1 MTEERLSI
9 LNGNPRKLPGPDKLH
24 ELVSGQ
30 THPSRAAIDY
40 LSKDGQRRTLTYAD
54 LHSRADALAHRIL
67 HAYRL
72 RRKSSDERFIVPLFV
87 PQSPELYVA
96 QLAIL
101 KAGGAFCPIALDAPE
116 DRLRYI
122 LQDVGARVLLTGPE
136 LEHQLPLVP
145 DLEILCVPDESPM
158 EHFGPPE
165 VATSGPDPAYVMYTS
180 GSTGTPK
187 GVLLS
192 HSAATQA
199 LLAHEAHI
207 PSFSR
212 FLQFANPTFDVS
224 VFEIFFPFFRGA
236 TLVCCD
242 RRRLLNDLPGVI
254 NEMAVDAAE
263 LTPSVA
269 STLLPERASVPS
281 LTALLTIGEMLK
293 RSVVDE
299 FASSPES
306 KGILYGMYGPTEAT
320 IHCTLQPD
328 FEASMAVNNIGIP
341 LDTVSAFVVK
351 PQEDGA
357 TKIPEVL
364 PIGEEGELAVGGY
377 QLADGYLNR
386 DEQTKAAFVDHP
398 TYGRIYRTGDRARM
412 MPQGTLECLGRISSG
427 QVKLRGQRIELGE
440 VEYAVTRA
448 NGCKSAVAEVI
459 EGALVAFCV
468 AHASGLDV
476 DDVRQTSSKWLP
488 AFMVPTEIL
497 VLDDLPYLASGKID
511 RKALLAYYSKHRQAS
526 SSQEKS
532 YSEDAVR
539 IATILSNVLRREV
552 PPSSNL
558 QSIGLDSLSAIRFA
572 SELHR
577 GGFPRP
583 DATVILEARTIP
595 DLESAVKGKA
605 NESLDAPKADNQL
618 SQSHPLLVKAPSTA
632 ERVYQ
637 ATPIQCAMLVE
648 TAKDPCRYC
657 NTVNLEVAG
666 SDIDHVKSAI
676 EATVQ
681 RHELLRSG
689 FISTEQSASAFAVVV
704 WPRLCDWQITVTE
717 TFNNHFALEKEDD
730 FLRPLSVQLRKSQAG
745 VEVLLKLHHALYDQ
759 WSIDVLKADLAEE
772 LRGKTPEPPTQF
784 LDVSAFHS
792 TNAESIRS
800 EEALDFW
807 QTHLSGFVSTTFPLM
822 NGRFD
827 PPELKQTPW
836 HDFGVDLVEARR
848 STTDLGYSLPTL
860 YQAAYAYLL
869 SLYSSSADVTFG
881 TVFSGRHISVAGIES
896 VFGPCLSTLPS
907 RLDLF
912 SVNSC
917 LDLLR
922 LTQDRNRAMQRHSL
936 TPLVDIKKAIRR
948 TPGESLF
955 DSLFV
960 WQDTSLDMEGT
971 QDAVTEMS
979 PADRHEYNFVLE
991 LEPTSTGVRARA
1003 TYQQQLIPFEQAQ
1016 LALQQIDRIAVYLL
1030 KQPQEPVEK
1039 LLGAFSRQQLSCTN
1053 TEPATAAS
1061 SREIVSTMEMQV
1073 DSHPDQLAVEFAERI
1088 DESHA
1093 TTHKV
1098 TYAEFNGKVNRLARF
1113 LRSNG
1118 VNTRGM
1124 VCICMEKS
1132 VELYVSILAVL
1143 KAGAG
1148 YLPVLPETPKARLE
1162 AILRQ
1167 ADVQACMVDNT
1178 SESTVRSVSAAPVFP
1193 VKQLDLQE
1201 YESSNLN
1208 VETTGSNTAYMV
1220 FTSGSTGEPKGV
1232 RVTRDNLAGNL
1243 AVLAEL
1249 YPVSSGDRL
1258 LQACSHAFDVSVFE
1272 IFFTLTSGMCLCSA
1286 IKDVLFR
1293 DLEQSIRALNI
1304 THLSLTPTVASL
1316 INPENVPSVK
1326 FLVAA
1331 GEGVTD
1337 TVRRRWAGHG
1347 LHQGY
1352 GPSETTNICSVHM
1365 DMRPD
1370 DSLGN
1375 IGPPL
1380 RNTSAFVIAPE
1391 RKCELL
1397 PAGAV
1402 GEFAFGGEQ
1411 VFPGYVA
1418 RDDLNSE
1425 KLIDHPE
1432 FGRIYRSGDFGRLL
1446 HDGTLLI
1453 SGRID
1458 DQVKL
1463 RGNRVELGEINAAM
1477 VQRSEVF
1484 DCSTMVIE
1492 DSRMGQIL
1500 VAFWV
1505 PGHRAQGNSQSTVVT
1520 SDDKGSVSRLFEHLD
1535 ALLPSYMVPNMLVP
1549 ISKTPM
1555 TTQTK
1560 LDKKLLRGLFEGL
1573 ADEDRSSLSK
1583 DAGEQDDDQD
1593 WSEDESQIADVL
1605 SEVLKIPRG
1614 SIGRTT
1620 SFFALG
1626 VNSLSAIA
1634 FAKKLGV
1641 KLGQSIGIAQVL
1653 GNASVARLNR
1663 IFAQRQHEARYM
1675 DVKNLDM
1682 FNPSLVQEKIQ
1693 SCQKEG
1699 IEVEAVLPCT
1709 PLQEAMLSAS
1719 ASKRSDS
1726 YQNRTRFG
1734 ITGDVQRLKA
1744 CWQELV
1750 NRHAILR
1757 TRFEET
1763 DSPAHPYMQ
1772 IVFKR
1777 LVLPWQSHN
1786 PSGNASD
1793 TPKVTHITPFL
1804 IDIEQIQGR
1813 DFMTLRMHH
1822 AIYDG
1827 MSMSLL
1833 LEEAEQLY
1841 AAHSL
1846 PPAPSF
1852 RPFMAEVLEQNT
1864 PKAIDYWSSRL
1875 QGYSPKPFRS
1885 VDNAPEFSYAVFQG
1899 VLPFGPAELD
1909 DHASHQSTTASV
1921 LFQASWTKVL
1931 AHLQSTNDVC
1941 FGNVVSGRTVSV
1953 GGVERL
1959 VAPCFNTIPVRADL
1973 TNHRTNGQL
1982 VRQLHESTVKDQ
1994 QYQLSSL
2001 RRLQSLS
2008 ANPSAHL
2015 FDSILLIQ
2023 PPVSSLNANIWE
2035 QVEEEGSMDMPIVF
2049 EITPGSDHFT
2059 ASVHYSLAILSENMA
2074 EAIVQVFTSAL
2085 AASLRFGSSEL
2096 RFLPDFDMSTLRGA
2110 LAIAHS
2116 DQSNHQHSSD
2126 EDTTWTDVEA
2136 KVREVLAT
2144 LSGVATERISKNMS
2158 MYQLG
2163 LDSLNTA
2170 QVASRLRK
2178 LGFSIDAMDVAESLT
2193 PAAIAR
2199 KISDG
2204 QNGGRENGVGVDL
2217 AAFDTERRGE
2227 ILGSLNIDP
2236 HDVEAIRPC
2245 TAVQSG
2251 MLAQSLHSSGD
2262 LYVNHVTLEVPNGVT
2277 YEAIRSAWEATLS
2290 ATPSLRMGFA
2300 PCESQY
2306 GSFAMILYRQQKE
2319 LNFLKA
2325 FEKHPDLATLTT
2337 GAASDIVANL
2347 HQPAWRISLVH
2358 AHGCSTMTLSLH
2370 HALYD
2375 ADSLESLMQCF
2386 YQSLAGKPAVTGGVD
2401 TILQRILQ
2409 SEQSCIQD
2417 GAVFWEKRLENLS
2430 VVKFPDLNPTWA
2442 EKSENLVVSLESKLK
2457 QTDLDHSCRSTGVT
2471 TQALGQAAWAI
2482 LLSAYIGE
2490 PNVTFGTVFSARSG
2504 SQSDNI
2510 TFPAIST
2517 IPVSCSVP
2525 DSHQQLVKEMVAYNA
2540 SIQRYRFTP
2549 LSSIQR
2555 FAGLPGQS
2563 LFDTVFVYQKGNND
2577 VGTERKWPMVHETS
2591 SVDYAASMEL
2601 EVGANGSIALRLTVD
2616 SGNVP
2621 REHADLIVNQ
2631 YESILTSI
2639 MGSQEILDA
2648 APSDLVSKAPAKE
2661 QSLPSSASLLHQFV
2675 EIQAHDFPDHPALEF
2690 IWSLDHS
2697 SLKTQR
2703 WSYKQLNERGNQV
2716 AHLLCANG
2724 VQAGGTVAV
2733 RMHKSPEASFAFL
2746 GILKAGCAFLALD
2759 PELPKARQEF
2769 ILGDSGA
2776 QVLCINDVD
2785 PASDHD
2791 LPTRVV
2797 ALREKVLKDLP
2808 SNSVPER
2815 DITPEAT
2822 SYCLYT
2828 SGTTGTPKGCEL
2840 THENA
2845 VQAMLAFQRLFKGR
2859 WNSSS
2864 RWLQFASYWFDVSVL
2879 EQFWSWSVGITV
2891 VGAPRDLVLDDLPG
2905 FIEEAKITHIDLTPS
2920 LARML
2925 HPDDVPSLHPGVF
2938 ITGGEALKQ
2947 EIIDAW
2953 GPKHT
2958 VCNGYGP
2965 TEATIGVTMNTFVG
2979 TNAKPSNIG
2988 PPFDNVGA
2996 YIFKPGT
3003 DIPVLRGAVG
3013 ELCVSGKLVG
3023 KGYLNRPELTTK
3035 SFPYLESLDERVYRT
3050 GDLCR
3055 LLADGSI
3062 SFLGRIDTQAKLRG
3076 QRLEIGEIDSII
3088 AGSSDEIVDVV
3099 SLVHKDKENGKETLV
3114 SFIVTM
3120 PVERKLDTAVNS
3132 SDNSLKQAER
3142 GTQACKD
3149 SLPGYMVPTHIIPI
3163 TRLPLT
3169 VNNKVDA
3176 KRLTALFE
3184 SLSPQDLQSLKG
3196 ARAEKADLN
3205 ETECRLAQ
3213 AICAFLH
3220 IDRSAVDRDA
3230 NLFSLGMSSISVLNL
3245 SSLLR
3250 KKGYQG
3256 ASVATIMKNP
3266 VLHQLSKALSA
3277 SDGHNAEVAEVKQT
3291 ELSMKAFAQRHR
3303 SSVLRKLDFES
3314 ESVEAV
3320 TPCTPLQE
3328 GLILESMRQA
3338 ERPYFNEFHY
3348 KLKRAKPE
3356 KVVQAVKLLARE
3368 MDILRTKYVQTDDGF
3383 AQVFLA
3389 EGAARL
3395 EAVRFAHTSDAKAL
3409 AEQRSEWLSANE
3421 HDLREPLRVF
3431 VASSGTETIL
3441 VFFVHHAIYD
3451 GISWDLMLSRLAQI
3465 YDGQSRPHVV
3475 PSFRSILSHGPL
3487 RSIPEAKSFWQQR
3500 MMDVEFSQLNM
3511 NSPAEQASS
3520 PTITTVATQ
3529 RSDGV
3534 ETIRKQL
3541 GVSHQAALQACFE
3554 AALVHHF
3561 SQIRTYGHV
3570 VSGRSIGVE
3579 GAENVIG
3586 PLFNTLPT
3594 VISMEPNCSWSESIT
3609 TIHSRNVATV
3619 PYQHTSLRD
3628 VKKWCSQ
3635 SPSQQMFD
3643 VLFVFQHSVSTADAE
3658 ENGLWEQIEMPTKAD
3673 YPLAFEVTL
3682 KPDNNIE
3689 VIAVAQGQAMS
3700 QDVLEGLVSSF
3711 CHALQLASDDLE
3723 QPVNTRLHIPK
3734 ITQKR
3739 KEAQKP
3745 QETAHLNGVHGFE
3758 WTKDALVLRSAI
3770 AQTAGVGE
3778 EVVDEHTTIFTLGLD
3793 SIDAVRLASR
3803 IKKTGLSLPVSKILQ
3818 AQTIPRM
3825 LHMAGSQRMN
3835 GPTKAEA
3842 NRLGDLSTKLAESAG
3857 RNGYGSESVER
3868 VLPATPHQ
3876 EALIADMLRSNM
3888 TDYYNHDVLRVESGV
3903 DVQRLQKAWQTVVD
3917 RSPILRTAF
3926 VQITDPGIDVTFA
3939 QVVHHP
3945 GLVTVSQRSVSD
3957 KEELQVLLQEITKDA
3972 RRSFGSEPNTAV
3984 TLISVGN
3991 EHYLVL
3997 SLAHAQYDGHSLALI
4012 HDDVRRAYND
4022 QYGERPSYDSVIETS
4037 LASTSEEA
4045 RTFWIDA
4052 LSGARPSRFPSKP
4065 SSEPVNNHY
4074 RAERTSK
4081 TSLSSA
4087 RSFCQAN
4094 GISMQALAQ
4103 TTWAL
4108 ALAHYTK
4115 NLEVLYGVVLACRDS
4130 EEAEQIL
4137 FPTMNTV
4144 PVRAALHGSR
4154 KEMLRDVQS
4163 AINDVRLWQRTP
4175 LRSIQAA
4182 CADSVQ
4188 VQWQSKGDGD
4198 GVAGGGL
4205 FDTLFIYQARPDA
4218 DDGAERQKLYESI
4231 GGSSSV
4237 EFPVAVEMEVTRD
4250 EMVLRAAC
4258 KGSVMDQRGTEGIL
4272 EKMDKVLATL
4282 TKDTDA
4288 PTVAF
4293 SGPQTSVCGLDLITL
4308 ASEKQE
4314 EESAT
4319 KKPESVR
4326 VPETEEVT
4334 LSPVAGKIREAL
4346 AQVAKVPAESISPT
4360 TSIENVGIDSISTI
4374 KVTALLRKQGVKL
4387 AVSEVVRAKS
4397 VARMAEFVSSR
4408 RQDTSSVH
4416 GKQSSD
4422 SVITQALERRGLA
4435 RLPASSG
4442 IDERGIETILPAT
4455 AGQVYVLSVWKNSG
4469 GQLFYPT
4476 FEYEVPT
4483 AKISVGQLHQAWK
4496 GLVQRHVMLRT
4507 VFYMTGDEEM
4517 PVLQVAFKTP
4527 PPSFQDETTKA
4538 LHGGVHSQPMI
4549 GLSVS
4554 NANEGHYRL
4563 SLKIHHALYDAVS
4576 LPLLMQDFNTLL
4588 LQQEPRRSPI
4598 KYEDFLALSLPPQV
4612 QQARRNFWTNY
4623 LADIKQP
4630 LRLRQPSGTETGLG
4644 RESHTPKSRV
4654 EIFKPGLFPSIAEL
4668 DHTAR
4673 KEGITVQALLFA
4685 AYAQIYAALASKA
4698 NQPHISNTS
4707 NTTNSIATED
4717 LLLGI
4722 YLSSRTLLPSLEHLP
4737 APTLNLVP
4745 LAVRAPRSKPLVTLA
4760 REIQR
4765 DLERINNSASSSSAE
4780 DGNGKEEEGNLS
4792 SVGLWEI
4799 KQWTGREVDTFVN
4812 FLRVPEDEADDDDD
4826 DDGDSGRRLV
4836 KEAGSVAGKRNGEGY
4851 SRVVRPEMG
4860 KSSKQQEEVEMRTV
4874 REGRGDDGLPA
4885 ELRGLEK
4892 IADAYPS
4899 SLDLE
4904 AALSP
4909 SGTLDVGIFCPEE
4922 MLGLEE
4928 AEGVL
4933 EQLKR
4938 ILGS

>member
-1 MTEERLSI
+1 MAEQRLSI
-9 LNGNPRKLPGPDKLH
+9 LNANPRRLPGPDKLH
-24 ELVSGQ
+24 DLVSGP

-67 HAYRL
+67 HTYRL
-72 RRKSSDERFIVPLFV
+72 RRESSDEKFIVPLFV

-122 LQDVGARVLLTGPE
+122 LQDVGAQVLLTVPE
-136 LEHQLPLVP
+136 LEHQLPSVP
-145 DLEILCVPDESPM
+145 DLEVLCVSDVSPV
-158 EHFGPPE
+158 EHLGPPE
-165 VATSGPDPAYVMYTS
+165 VATLGPDPAYVMYTS

-242 RRRLLNDLPGVI
+242 RRRLLNDLPGVM
-254 NEMAVDAAE
+254 NDMAVDAAE

-281 LTALLTIGEMLK
+281 LRALLTIGEMLK

-299 FASSPES
+299 YASSSES

-351 PQEDGA
+351 PQEDGV
-357 TKIPEVL
+357 TKVPEVL

-412 MPQGTLECLGRISSG
+412 TPQGTLECLGRISSG

-448 NGCKSAVAEVI
+448 QGCKSAVAEVI

-468 AHASGLDV
+468 ANSSGLDIN
-476 DDVRQTSSKWLP
+476 DVRQTSSKWLP

-511 RKALLAYYSKHRQAS
+511 RKALLAYYSRHRQAS
-526 SSQEKS
+526 SHQDKS

-539 IATILSNVLRREV
+539 IATILSTVLRREV

-583 DATVILEARTIP
+583 DATVILEARTIS
-595 DLESAVKGKA
+595 DLESAMKGKA
-605 NESLDAPKADNQL
+605 IESSGDPKSDNQV
-618 SQSHPLLVKAPSTA
+618 SRSHPLLAKASENA

-648 TAKDPCRYC
+648 TAKDPSRYC
-657 NTVNLEVAG
+657 NSVSLAVTGYGIDQVKTAIVA
-666 SDIDHVKSAI
+666 A
-676 EATVQ
+676 VQ

-689 FISTEQSASAFAVVV
+689 FVSTEQSASAFAAVV
-704 WPRLCDWQITVTE
+704 WPRLCDWQVTVTE
-717 TFNNHFALEKEDD
+717 TFDHRFALEKEDD
-730 FLRPLSVQLRKSQAG
+730 FLRPLSVQLRKSQVG

-759 WSIDVLKADLAEE
+759 WSIDVLKADLAAE
-772 LRGKTPEPPTQF
+772 LRGKTHEPPTQF
-784 LDVSAFHS
+784 LDVSAFHTANS
-792 TNAESIRS
+792 ESIGS

-807 QTHLSGFVSTTFPLM
+807 QTHLSGFTSTTVPLM

-827 PPELKQTPW
+827 PPALKQTPW
-836 HDFGVDLVEARR
+836 HDFGVDLLEARR
-848 STTDLGYSLPTL
+848 SAADLGYSLPTL
-860 YQAAYAYLL
+860 YQAAYGYLL
-869 SLYSSSADVTFG
+869 SLYSGSADVTFG

-907 RLDLF
+907 RLDL
-912 SVNSC
+912 SGVNSC

-936 TPLVDIKKAIRR
+936 TPLVDIKKAIRH

-955 DSLFV
+955 DSLFI
-960 WQDTSLDMEGT
+960 WQETSLDMAGT
-971 QDAVTEMS
+971 QNAVTELS
-979 PADRHEYNFVLE
+979 AADRHEYNFVLE
-991 LEPTSTGVRARA
+991 LEPTSSGVRARA
-1003 TYQQQLIPFEQAQ
+1003 TYQQQLIPSEQAQ
-1016 LALQQIDRIAVYLL
+1016 LALQQIGSIARYLL
-1030 KQPQEPVEK
+1030 KNPQEPVEK

-1053 TEPATAAS
+1053 AQPSTTAP

-1073 DSHPDQLAVEFAERI
+1073 DLQPDQMAVEFAERI
-1088 DESHA
+1088 DEGKA
-1093 TTHKV
+1093 ITRGV
-1098 TYAEFNGKVNRLARF
+1098 TYTEFNCKVNKLARF

-1118 VNTRGM
+1118 VSTGGM

-1132 VELYVSILAVL
+1132 VGLYVSILAVL

-1148 YLPVLPETPKARLE
+1148 YLPVLPETPRARLE

-1178 SESTVRSVSAAPVFP
+1178 SESTVRSVSAAPVLRID
-1193 VKQLDLQE
+1193 QLDLQH

-1208 VETTGSNTAYMV
+1208 IETTGSNVAYMV

-1232 RVTRDNLAGNL
+1232 CVTRDNLAGNL

-1249 YPVSSGDRL
+1249 YPVTNGDRL

-1272 IFFTLTSGMCLCSA
+1272 IFFALTSGMCLCSA
-1286 IKDVLFR
+1286 VKDVLFR

-1316 INPENVPSVK
+1316 INPENVPSIK
-1326 FLVAA
+1326 FLVTA

-1365 DMRPD
+1365 DMRSD
-1370 DSLGN
+1370 DPLGN
-1375 IGPPL
+1375 VGPPL
-1380 RNTSAFVIAPE
+1380 RNTSAFVIAPD
-1391 RKCELL
+1391 RNLELL

-1418 RDDLNSE
+1418 RDDLNAE
-1425 KLIDHPE
+1425 KLINHPD

-1453 SGRID
+1453 SGRLD

-1477 VQRSEVF
+1477 IQRDEVF

-1492 DSRMGQIL
+1492 DSHMGQIL

-1505 PGHRAQGNSQSTVVT
+1505 PSQVAKESSQSTVVT
-1520 SDDKGSVSRLFEHLD
+1520 SDDEGSVPTVFEHLE
-1535 ALLPSYMVPNMLVP
+1535 AFLPSYMVPSILVP
-1549 ISKTPM
+1549 ISKIPM
-1555 TTQTK
+1555 TAQTK
-1560 LDKKLLRGLFEGL
+1560 LDKKLLRSLFEGL
-1573 ADEDRSSLSK
+1573 ADDERSSLSR
-1583 DAGEQDDDQD
+1583 DAGEQDDGQD
-1593 WSEDESQIADVL
+1593 WSEGEILIADVL

-1614 SIGRTT
+1614 SVGRTT

-1626 VNSLSAIA
+1626 VNSLSTIA

-1641 KLGQSIGIAQVL
+1641 KFGQSIGIAQVL
-1653 GNASVARLNR
+1653 SNASVARLNR
-1663 IFAQRQHEARYM
+1663 TLTQKRYETRST
-1675 DVKNLDM
+1675 DAENLDI
-1682 FNPSLVQEKIQ
+1682 FSPSLVQEKIQ
-1693 SCQKEG
+1693 TYQKEG

-1719 ASKRSDS
+1719 ASNRSDS
-1726 YQNRTRFG
+1726 YQNRTRFR
-1734 ITGDVQRLKA
+1734 IIGDIQRLRA

-1750 NRHAILR
+1750 SRHAILR

-1763 DSPAHPYMQ
+1763 ESPAHPYMQ
-1772 IVFKR
+1772 
-1777 LVLPWQSHN
+1777 LVLKHSSLPWQSHKTH
-1786 PSGNASD
+1786 GNAS
-1793 TPKVTHITPFL
+1793 TTLRVTYITPFL
-1804 IDIEQIQGR
+1804 IDIEQTQGQ

-1852 RPFMAEVLEQNT
+1852 RPFIAEVLEQNT
-1864 PKAIDYWSSRL
+1864 SEAIDYWRGRL
-1875 QGYSPKPFRS
+1875 QGYKPRPFRS
-1885 VDNAPEFSYAVFQG
+1885 MEKASESSYATFRG
-1899 VLPFGPAELD
+1899 VLPFRPAELD
-1909 DHASHQSTTASV
+1909 EHASHQSTTSSV

-1953 GGVERL
+1953 DGVERL
-1959 VAPCFNTIPVRADL
+1959 VAPCFNTIPVRIDL

-1982 VRQLHESTVKDQ
+1982 VKQLHESTVRDQ

-2023 PPVSSLNANIWE
+2023 PPESSLDANIWE
-2035 QVEEEGSMDMPIVF
+2035 QLEEEGSMDMPIVF
-2049 EITPGSDHFT
+2049 EVTPGSDHFA
-2059 ASVHYSLAILSENMA
+2059 ASVHFTSAILSENMA
-2074 EAIVQVFTSAL
+2074 EAIVQAFTSAL
-2085 AASLRFGSSEL
+2085 SASLRFGSSEL
-2096 RFLPDFDMSTLRGA
+2096 RFLPDFDASALDGT
-2110 LAIAHS
+2110 LAIANDS
-2116 DQSNHQHSSD
+2116 DQVNEQHNSD
-2126 EDTTWTDVEA
+2126 ESATWTSVEE
-2136 KVREVLAT
+2136 KVREVLGT
-2144 LSGVATERISKNMS
+2144 LSGVSTKRISKSTS

-2178 LGFSIDAMDVAESLT
+2178 LGLNIDAMDVAESLT

-2204 QNGGRENGVGVDL
+2204 QDGSGGNGVGVDL

-2227 ILGSLNIDP
+2227 ILGSLGIDS
-2236 HDVEAIRPC
+2236 HDVQAVRPC

-2251 MLAQSLHSSGD
+2251 MIAQSLHSSGD
-2262 LYVNHVTLEVPNGVT
+2262 LYVNHVTFEVPNGVT
-2277 YEAIRSAWEATLS
+2277 YEAIRSAWETTLS
-2290 ATPSLRMGFA
+2290 AMPSLRMGFA

-2306 GSFAMILYRQQKE
+2306 GSFAMILYQSQKG
-2319 LNFLKA
+2319 LNFLKV
-2325 FEKHPDLATLTT
+2325 FEEQSDMTTLTT
-2337 GAASDIVANL
+2337 GAASDIVTNL
-2347 HQPAWRISLVH
+2347 HQPAWRVSLVQT
-2358 AHGCSTMTLSLH
+2358 HGAATMTLSLH

-2386 YQSLAGKPAVTGGVD
+2386 YASLAGKPTTTGSVD

-2409 SEQSCIQD
+2409 SEKSCAQE
-2417 GAVFWEKRLENLS
+2417 GAAFWEKRLESLS
-2430 VVKFPDLNPTWA
+2430 VMKFPDLNPTWV
-2442 EKSENLVVSLESKLK
+2442 EKSEKLVVSLESKLK
-2457 QTDLDHSCRSTGVT
+2457 QMDLDHYCRSTGVT

-2504 SQSDNI
+2504 SQNESI

-2517 IPVSCSVP
+2517 IPVSCSVTN
-2525 DSHQQLVKEMVAYNA
+2525 SHQQLVKEMVAYNA

-2577 VGTERKWPMVHETS
+2577 VGSEKKWSMVHETS
-2591 SVDYAASMEL
+2591 SVDYAASVEL
-2601 EVGANGSIALRLTVD
+2601 EVDANGKIALRLTVD
-2616 SGNVP
+2616 SANVP
-2621 REHADLIVNQ
+2621 SEHADLILKQ
-2631 YESILTSI
+2631 YESILTS
-2639 MGSQEILDA
+2639 MLDSQEILNDV
-2648 APSDLVSKAPAKE
+2648 PGDLVSKAPAKE
-2661 QSLPSSASLLHQFV
+2661 RSLPSSASLLHHFV
-2675 EIQAHDFPDHPALEF
+2675 EIQARNVPEHPALEF
-2690 IWSLDHS
+2690 IRSLDHS
-2697 SLKTQR
+2697 SKTQR

-2716 AHLLCANG
+2716 AHLLRANG
-2724 VQAGGTVAV
+2724 VQSGNTVAV

-2776 QVLCINDVD
+2776 RVLFINDVD
-2785 PASDHD
+2785 PTSDHD

-2797 ALREKVLKDLP
+2797 TLSEKALKDFPL
-2808 SNSVPER
+2808 NFVPEKE
-2815 DITPEAT
+2815 ITPEAT

-2925 HPDDVPSLHPGVF
+2925 HPDDVTSLHPGVF

-2996 YIFKPGT
+2996 FIFRPGT

-3023 KGYLNRPELTTK
+3023 KGYLNRPELTAK
-3035 SFPYLESLDERVYRT
+3035 SFPYLESLGERVYRT

-3076 QRLEIGEIDSII
+3076 QRLEIGEIDSVI
-3088 AGSSDEIVDVV
+3088 ASSSEDIVDVV
-3099 SLVHKDKENGKETLV
+3099 SLVHKDKETGKETLV

-3120 PVERKLDTAVNS
+3120 PVERKLETAVNN
-3132 SDNSLKQAER
+3132 SDNSLQQAKR

-3205 ETECRLAQ
+3205 ETESRLAQ
-3213 AICAFLH
+3213 VICTFFQ

-3266 VLHQLSKALSA
+3266 VLHQLSSALSD
-3277 SDGHNAEVAEVKQT
+3277 SDGHNTELAQVKQT

-3303 SSVLRKLDFES
+3303 SSVLRKLNLES
-3314 ESVEAV
+3314 ESIEAV

-3348 KLKRAKPE
+3348 KLKRAMPE
-3356 KVVQAVKLLARE
+3356 KIMQTVNLLARE
-3368 MDILRTKYVQTDDGF
+3368 MDILRTKYVQNDHGF
-3383 AQVFLA
+3383 AQVFLT
-3389 EGAARL
+3389 EGAARV
-3395 EAVRFAHTSDAKAL
+3395 EAMRLVLHTSDTSAL
-3409 AEQRSEWLSANE
+3409 TEQRSEWLSANE
-3421 HDLREPLRVF
+3421 HDLREPVRVV
-3431 VASSGTETIL
+3431 VASSGTETTL
-3441 VFFVHHAIYD
+3441 VFFVHHAVYD
-3451 GISWDLMLSRLAQI
+3451 GISWELILSRLAQI
-3465 YDGQSRPHVV
+3465 YNGQSCPHMA
-3475 PSFRSILSHGPL
+3475 PSFRSILSRGPL

-3500 MMDVEFSQLNM
+3500 MMDVEVSQLDVT
-3511 NSPAEQASS
+3511 SPAEQAPPPP
-3520 PTITTVATQ
+3520 PTITALSTQ
-3529 RSDGV
+3529 SSDRV
-3534 ETIRKQL
+3534 DIIRKQL

-3594 VISMEPNCSWSESIT
+3594 AISMDPSSSWGDSIT
-3609 TIHSRNVATV
+3609 NIHSRNVATV

-3628 VKKWCSQ
+3628 IKKWCSQ

-3643 VLFVFQHSVSTADAE
+3643 VLFVFQHSVSAAEADD
-3658 ENGLWEQIEMPTKAD
+3658 NGLWEQIEMPTKAD

-3682 KPDNNIE
+3682 QPDNNIE
-3689 VIAVAQGQAMS
+3689 IMAVAQGRIMS

-3711 CHALQLASDDLE
+3711 CRALQLASDDFR
-3723 QPVNTRLHIPK
+3723 QPVNTHMHIPK

-3739 KEAQKP
+3739 KDVQRPHEA
-3745 QETAHLNGVHGFE
+3745 AHLNGVHDFE
-3758 WTKDALVLRSAI
+3758 WTKDALALRDAI

-3825 LHMAGSQRMN
+3825 LHMAGSQHMN
-3835 GPTKAEA
+3835 GPAKADA
-3842 NRLGDLSTKLAESAG
+3842 NRLGDLSTRLTEGLERS
-3857 RNGYGSESVER
+3857 GYGSRSVER

-3876 EALIADMLRSNM
+3876 EALIADMLRSDM
-3888 TDYYNHDVLRVESGV
+3888 TDYYNHDIVRVELGV
-3903 DVQRLQKAWQTVVD
+3903 DVQRLQKAWQTVLD
-3917 RSPILRTAF
+3917 YSPILRTAF
-3926 VQITDPGIDVTFA
+3926 VQITDPTIDVTFA
-3939 QVVHHP
+3939 QVVHRP
-3945 GLVTVSQRSVSD
+3945 GVVTVSQHSISD
-3957 KEELQVLLQEITKDA
+3957 EGELQGILQGITKDA
-3972 RRSFGSEPNTAV
+3972 RSSFGSRPSTAV
-3984 TLISVGN
+3984 TAVKKGKQ
-3991 EHYLVL
+3991 HYLIL

-4012 HDDVRRAYND
+4012 HDDVRRAYD
-4022 QYGERPSYDSVIETS
+4022 EQYVARPSYDSVIEAS
-4037 LASTSEEA
+4037 LASTSKEA

-4052 LSGARPSRFPSKP
+4052 LSGAKPSRFPSKA
-4065 SSEPVNNHY
+4065 SNEQTITHY

-4081 TSLSSA
+4081 TSLSTA

-4108 ALAHYTK
+4108 ALAHYTR

-4182 CADSVQ
+4182 CGELVRAQS
-4188 VQWQSKGDGD
+4188 QSKGDGD
-4198 GVAGGGL
+4198 VDASGGL

-4218 DDGAERQKLYESI
+4218 DDGVERQKLYDSI

-4237 EFPVAVEMEVTRD
+4237 EFPVAVEMEAVSD
-4250 EMVLRAAC
+4250 ELILRAAC
-4258 KGSVMDQRGTEGIL
+4258 KGSVMDRRGTEVIL
-4272 EKMDKVLATL
+4272 EKMDKLLATL
-4282 TKDTDA
+4282 IKDADP

-4293 SGPQTSVCGLDLITL
+4293 SEHQASVCGLEWITL
-4308 ASEKQE
+4308 ASEKQGE
-4314 EESAT
+4314 DLAS
-4319 KKPESVR
+4319 KMPEQVLA
-4326 VPETEEVT
+4326 PETSEAT
-4334 LSPVAGKIREAL
+4334 LSPVAVKIREAL

-4360 TSIENVGIDSISTI
+4360 TSIENVGIDSISAI

-4397 VARMAEFVSSR
+4397 VARMAEILSNR
-4408 RQDTSSVH
+4408 KQDTHSVH
-4416 GKQSSD
+4416 EKQSAD
-4422 SVITQALERRGLA
+4422 AVITQALERRGLSG
-4435 RLPASSG
+4435 LLASSG
-4442 IDERGIETILPAT
+4442 IEEREIETVLPAT
-4455 AGQVYVLSVWKNSG
+4455 AGQVYMLSVWKNSG

-4476 FEYEVPT
+4476 FEYEVPMAT
-4483 AKISVGQLHQAWK
+4483 ISVSRLHQAWK
-4496 GLVQRHVMLRT
+4496 GLVQRHAMLRT
-4507 VFYMTGDEEM
+4507 VFYMTYDEEI
-4517 PVLQVAFKTP
+4517 PVLQVALKTP
-4527 PPSFQDETTKA
+4527 PQSFHDETEKT
-4538 LHGGVHSQPMI
+4538 LHRGVPKQPMTD
-4549 GLSVS
+4549 LSVS
-4554 NANEGHYRL
+4554 NVNEGHYRL

-4576 LPLLMQDFNTLL
+4576 LPLLMHDFNTLL
-4588 LQQEPRRSPI
+4588 LQQEPRRSTI
-4598 KYEDFLALSLPPQV
+4598 KYEEFLALSLPPQV
-4612 QQARRNFWTNY
+4612 QQGKRNFWTNY

-4630 LRLRQPSGTETGLG
+4630 LRLRQPSSVGTESGLTSQ
-4644 RESHTPKSRV
+4644 EPKTRV
-4654 EIFKPGLFPSIAEL
+4654 EIFKPSLLPSTAEL
-4668 DHTAR
+4668 DHIAR

-4685 AYAQIYAALASKA
+4685 AYAQIYAALASKTH
-4698 NQPHISNTS
+4698 QPRHSNSSDTAS
-4707 NTTNSIATED
+4707 SIETED

-4722 YLSSRTLLPSLEHLP
+4722 YLSSRALLPSLEHLP

-4745 LAVRAPRSKPLVTLA
+4745 LAIRAPRSKPLVALA
-4760 REIQR
+4760 REVQR
-4765 DLERINNSASSSSAE
+4765 DLERITNSSPAE
-4780 DGNGKEEEGNLS
+4780 DGDGEGGGNLS

-4812 FLRVPEDEADDDDD
+4812 FLRVPGDESG
-4826 DDGDSGRRLV
+4826 DDGDSARNLV
-4836 KEAGSVAGKRNGEGY
+4836 REVDSVAGKRKGEGY
-4851 SRVVRPEMG
+4851 ARVVKPRSE
-4860 KSSKQQEEVEMRTV
+4860 QEELGMKEN
-4874 REGRGDDGLPA
+4874 DSLPA
-4885 ELRGLEK
+4885 ELRALEK
-4892 IADAYPS
+4892 IAGAYPF

-4909 SGTLDVGIFCPEE
+4909 SGTLDVGIFCPEA

-4933 EQLKR
+4933 EGLRGK
-4938 ILGS
+4938 LSF

>member
-30 THPSRAAIDY
+30 AHPSRAAIDY

-101 KAGGAFCPIALDAPE
+101 KAGGAFCPIVLDAPE

-122 LQDVGARVLLTGPE
+122 LQDVGARVLLTVPG
-136 LEHQLPLVP
+136 LEHQLPSVP
-145 DLEILCVPDESPM
+145 DLEILCVSDSSPA
-158 EHFGPPE
+158 EHFGPPK
-165 VATSGPDPAYVMYTS
+165 VATSGHDPAYVMYTS

-192 HSAATQA
+192 HNAATQA
-199 LLAHEAHI
+199 LLAHETHI

-281 LTALLTIGEMLK
+281 LRALLTIGEMLK

-299 FASSPES
+299 FASSSES

-357 TKIPEVL
+357 SKVPEVL

-386 DEQTKAAFVDHP
+386 DAQTKAAFVDHP

-468 AHASGLDV
+468 ANTSGLDV

-497 VLDDLPYLASGKID
+497 VMDDLPYLASGKID
-511 RKALLAYYSKHRQAS
+511 RKALLAYYTKHRQAS
-526 SSQEKS
+526 SSQGKS

-539 IATILSNVLRREV
+539 IASILSNVLRRDV
-552 PPSSNL
+552 PPSANL

-583 DATVILEARTIP
+583 DATAILEARTIP
-595 DLESAVKGKA
+595 DLESAIKGKA
-605 NESLDAPKADNQL
+605 NESSDAPKADNQL
-618 SQSHPLLVKAPSTA
+618 SQSHPLLSKAPDTA

-648 TAKDPCRYC
+648 TVKDPCRYC

-666 SDIDHVKSAI
+666 SGIDEVKSAI

-681 RHELLRSG
+681 RHELIRSG

-704 WPRLCDWQITVTE
+704 WPRLYDWQITITE
-717 TFNNHFALEKEDD
+717 TFDHHFALEKEDD

-759 WSIDVLKADLAEE
+759 WSIDVLKADLAAE
-772 LRGKTPEPPTQF
+772 LRGKTSEPPTQF

-792 TNAESIRS
+792 TNAEFIRS
-800 EEALDFW
+800 EEELDFW
-807 QTHLSGFVSTTFPLM
+807 QTHLSSLTSTTFPLM

-827 PPELKQTPW
+827 PPALKQTPW
-836 HDFGVDLVEARR
+836 HDFGVDLLEARR
-848 STTDLGYSLPTL
+848 STADFGYSLPTL

-869 SLYSSSADVTFG
+869 SLYSGSADVTFG

-907 RLDLF
+907 RLDLS

-936 TPLVDIKKAIRR
+936 TPLVDIKKAIRH

-971 QDAVTEMS
+971 QDAVTERFS
-979 PADRHEYNFVLE
+979 ADRHEYNFVLE
-991 LEPTSTGVRARA
+991 LEPTSSGVRARA
-1003 TYQQQLIPFEQAQ
+1003 TYQQQLIPSDQAQ
-1016 LALQQIDRIAVYLL
+1016 LALQQIGSIARYLL
-1030 KQPQEPVEK
+1030 EQPQEPVEK
-1039 LLGAFSRQQLSCTN
+1039 LLGAFSRQQLSCAN
-1053 TEPATAAS
+1053 TQPSTAAS
-1061 SREIVSTMEMQV
+1061 SREIVSTMETQV
-1073 DSHPDQLAVEFAERI
+1073 DSYPDQLAVEFAERI
-1088 DESHA
+1088 DESHVV
-1093 TTHKV
+1093 THKV

-1118 VNTRGM
+1118 VSTGGM
-1124 VCICMEKS
+1124 ICICMEKS

-1162 AILRQ
+1162 AIIRQ
-1167 ADVQACMVDNT
+1167 VDVQACMVDNT
-1178 SESTVRSVSAAPVFP
+1178 SEATVRNVSAAPVFR
-1193 VKQLDLQE
+1193 VDQLDLQQ
-1201 YESSNLN
+1201 YESNNLN

-1232 RVTRDNLAGNL
+1232 CVTRDNLAGNL
-1243 AVLAEL
+1243 AILAEL

-1272 IFFTLTSGMCLCSA
+1272 IFFTFTSGMCLCSA
-1286 IKDVLFR
+1286 VKDVLFR

-1304 THLSLTPTVASL
+1304 THLSLTPTVATL
-1316 INPENVPSVK
+1316 ISPENVPSIK
-1326 FLVAA
+1326 FLVTA

-1365 DMRPD
+1365 DMRFD
-1370 DSLGN
+1370 DPLGN

-1380 RNTSAFVIAPE
+1380 RNTSAFVIAPD

-1418 RDDLNSE
+1418 RDDLNLE
-1425 KLIDHPE
+1425 KLISHPE

-1453 SGRID
+1453 SGRLD

-1477 VQRSEVF
+1477 VQRDEVF

-1492 DSRMGQIL
+1492 DSHMGQIL

-1505 PGHRAQGNSQSTVVT
+1505 PSQLAKESSQSTMVI
-1520 SDDKGSVSRLFEHLD
+1520 SDDKGSVPTLFEHLE
-1535 ALLPSYMVPNMLVP
+1535 ALLPSYMVPSMLVP

-1560 LDKKLLRGLFEGL
+1560 LDKKLLRSLFEGL

-1583 DAGEQDDDQD
+1583 NAGEQEDDQD

-1663 IFAQRQHEARYM
+1663 SFAQKQNESRFTDAE
-1675 DVKNLDM
+1675 NLDT
-1682 FNPSLVQEKIQ
+1682 FNPSQVQERIQ
-1693 SCQKEG
+1693 SYQKEG
-1699 IEVEAVLPCT
+1699 VEVEAVLPCT

-1719 ASKRSDS
+1719 TSKRSDS

-1734 ITGDVQRLKA
+1734 IKGDVQRLKA
-1744 CWQELV
+1744 CWQELIK
-1750 NRHAILR
+1750 RHTILR

-1772 IVFKR
+1772 IVLKQ
-1777 LVLPWQSHN
+1777 LPLPWQSHN

-1793 TPKVTHITPFL
+1793 TPSVTHTNPFL
-1804 IDIEQIQGR
+1804 IEIEQTESQN
-1813 DFMTLRMHH
+1813 FMTLRMHH

-1852 RPFMAEVLEQNT
+1852 RPFIAEVLEQNT
-1864 PKAIDYWSSRL
+1864 PKAIDYWSTRL

-1885 VDNAPEFSYAVFQG
+1885 MENASESSYATFRG
-1899 VLPFGPAELD
+1899 VLPFGPADLD
-1909 DHASHQSTTASV
+1909 EHASHQSTTASV

-1931 AHLQSTNDVC
+1931 AHLQSSNDVC

-1953 GGVERL
+1953 AGVERL
-1959 VAPCFNTIPVRADL
+1959 VAPCFNTIPVRTDL

-1982 VRQLHESTVKDQ
+1982 VKQLHESTVKDQ

-2001 RRLQSLS
+2001 RYLQSLS

-2023 PPVSSLNANIWE
+2023 PPLSPLDANIWE
-2035 QVEEEGSMDMPIVF
+2035 QLEEEGSMDMPIVF
-2049 EITPGSDHFT
+2049 EITPGSDNFIV
-2059 ASVHYSLAILSENMA
+2059 SVHYSSAILSETMA
-2074 EAIVQVFTSAL
+2074 ETIVQAFTSAL
-2085 AASLRFGSSEL
+2085 SASLRFGSSEL
-2096 RFLPDFDMSTLRGA
+2096 RFLPDFDTSTLKGA
-2110 LAIAHS
+2110 LAIAQSS

-2136 KVREVLAT
+2136 KIREVLAT
-2144 LSGVATERISKNMS
+2144 LSGVATEKISKNMS

-2204 QNGGRENGVGVDL
+2204 QNVGRENGVGIDL

-2262 LYVNHVTLEVPNGVT
+2262 LYVNHVTFEVPNGVT
-2277 YEAIRSAWEATLS
+2277 YEAIRSAWKTTLS

-2306 GSFAMILYRQQKE
+2306 GSFALILYRQQKG
-2319 LNFLKA
+2319 LNCFRV
-2325 FEKHPDLATLTT
+2325 FEKQPDLATLST
-2337 GAASDIVANL
+2337 GAASDIVSNL
-2347 HQPAWRISLVH
+2347 HQPAWRISLVQ
-2358 AHGCSTMTLSLH
+2358 AHEGSTMTLSLH

-2375 ADSLESLMQCF
+2375 ADSLENLMQCF
-2386 YQSLAGKPAVTGGVD
+2386 YRSLAGESAVTGSID

-2409 SEQSCIQD
+2409 SEQSCTQD
-2417 GAVFWEKRLENLS
+2417 GEAFWKKRLESLS
-2430 VVKFPDLNPTWA
+2430 VMKFPDLNPTWA
-2442 EKSENLVVSLESKLK
+2442 EKSEKLVVSFESKLK
-2457 QTDLDHSCRSTGVT
+2457 QTDLDYYCRSTGVT

-2504 SQSDNI
+2504 SPSENI

-2517 IPVSCSVP
+2517 IPVSCSVTE
-2525 DSHQQLVKEMVAYNA
+2525 SHQQLVNEMVAYNA
-2540 SIQRYRFTP
+2540 SIQRHRFTP

-2577 VGTERKWPMVHETS
+2577 NEGESKWSMIHETS

-2601 EVGANGSIALRLTVD
+2601 EVGANGCIALRLTVD

-2621 REHADLIVNQ
+2621 REHANLIVKQ

-2639 MGSQEILDA
+2639 LESQGILDA
-2648 APSDLVSKAPAKE
+2648 APSDLVSEAPAKE
-2661 QSLPSSASLLHQFV
+2661 HSLPSSASLLHHFV

-2690 IWSLDHS
+2690 IWSLDHPS
-2697 SLKTQR
+2697 ETRR

-2716 AHLLCANG
+2716 AHLLRVNG

-2776 QVLCINDVD
+2776 QVLFINDVD

-2797 ALREKVLKDLP
+2797 ALREEVLKDLP
-2808 SNSVPER
+2808 SNSVSEK

-2891 VGAPRDLVLDDLPG
+2891 VGAPRDSVLDDLPG
-2905 FIEEAKITHIDLTPS
+2905 FIEEAKISHIDLTPS

-3023 KGYLNRPELTTK
+3023 KGYLNRPELTAK
-3035 SFPYLESLDERVYRT
+3035 SFPHLESLGERVYRT

-3088 AGSSDEIVDVV
+3088 AGSSEDIVDVV

-3120 PVERKLDTAVNS
+3120 PVERKLDTTVNS
-3132 SDNSLKQAER
+3132 SDNSLEQAKR

-3184 SLSPQDLQSLKG
+3184 SLSPQDLQFLKG
-3196 ARAEKADLN
+3196 AKAEKADLN
-3205 ETECRLAQ
+3205 ETESRLAQ
-3213 AICAFLH
+3213 VICTFLQ

-3250 KKGYQG
+3250 KREYQG

-3266 VLHQLSKALSA
+3266 VLHQLSSALSA
-3277 SDGHNAEVAEVKQT
+3277 SDGDNAELAQVKQT

-3303 SSVLRKLDFES
+3303 SSMLRKLDLDS

-3348 KLKRAKPE
+3348 KLRQAKLE
-3356 KVVQAVKLLARE
+3356 KVMQAVSLLAHE

-3383 AQVFLA
+3383 AQVFLT

-3395 EAVRFAHTSDAKAL
+3395 EAVRLAHTSDAKAL
-3409 AEQRSEWLSANE
+3409 AEQRSQWLSANE

-3431 VASSGTETIL
+3431 VASSGTETTL

-3465 YDGQSRPHVV
+3465 YDGHSRPHVA

-3500 MMDVEFSQLNM
+3500 MMDIEFSQM
-3511 NSPAEQASS
+3511 DVSSPAKQASS
-3520 PTITTVATQ
+3520 PTITTLATQ

-3554 AALVHHF
+3554 AALVHNF

-3594 VISMEPNCSWSESIT
+3594 VISMEQNSSWGESIT
-3609 TIHSRNVATV
+3609 NIHSRNVATV

-3628 VKKWCSQ
+3628 IKKWCSQ

-3643 VLFVFQHSVSTADAE
+3643 VLFVFQHSVSAADAD
-3658 ENGLWEQIEMPTKAD
+3658 ENGLWKQIEMPTKAD

-3682 KPDNNIE
+3682 QPDNHIE
-3689 VIAVAQGQAMS
+3689 IMAVAQGQAMS

-3723 QPVNTRLHIPK
+3723 QSVNTHLHIPK

-3739 KEAQKP
+3739 KETHKP
-3745 QETAHLNGVHGFE
+3745 QETAHLNGVHDFE
-3758 WTKDALVLRSAI
+3758 WTKDALALRGAI

-3835 GPTKAEA
+3835 GSTKAEA
-3842 NRLGDLSTKLAESAG
+3842 NRLSNLSTKLAESLE

-3876 EALIADMLRSNM
+3876 EALIADMLRSDM
-3888 TDYYNHDVLRVESGV
+3888 TDYYNHDVLRVESDV

-3939 QVVHHP
+3939 QVVHRP
-3945 GLVTVSQRSVSD
+3945 GLVTVSQLSISD
-3957 KEELQVLLQEITKDA
+3957 KEQLQGLLQEITEDA
-3972 RRSFGSEPNTAV
+3972 RKSFGSKPNTAV
-3984 TLISVGN
+3984 TLVSTGK

-4022 QYGERPSYDSVIETS
+4022 QFSERPSYNSVIETS

-4045 RTFWIDA
+4045 RTFWIDT

-4065 SSEPVNNHY
+4065 SSEPVTNHY

-4081 TSLSSA
+4081 TKLSTA
-4087 RSFCQAN
+4087 RSFCQNN

-4182 CADSVQ
+4182 CADSVRIQ
-4188 VQWQSKGDGD
+4188 SQSKGDGD
-4198 GVAGGGL
+4198 AAAGGGL

-4218 DDGAERQKLYESI
+4218 EEGAERQKLHESI

-4272 EKMDKVLATL
+4272 EKMDKILATL
-4282 TKDTDA
+4282 VKDSGA

-4293 SGPQTSVCGLDLITL
+4293 SGPQASVCGLDLITL
-4308 ASEKQE
+4308 ASEKQDE
-4314 EESAT
+4314 DSAVT
-4319 KKPESVR
+4319 KPESML
-4326 VPETEEVT
+4326 VPETEETT
-4334 LSPVAGKIREAL
+4334 LSPVAGQIREAL

-4360 TSIENVGIDSISTI
+4360 TSIENVGIDSISAI

-4397 VARMAEFVSSR
+4397 VVRMAKTVLNR
-4408 RQDTSSVH
+4408 RQDTSSVQE
-4416 GKQSSD
+4416 KQSSD
-4422 SVITQALERRGLA
+4422 AVITQALERRGLV
-4435 RLPASSG
+4435 RLPASWG
-4442 IDERGIETILPAT
+4442 IDEREIETILPAT
-4455 AGQVYVLSVWKNSG
+4455 AGQVYVLSVWNNSG

-4483 AKISVGQLHQAWK
+4483 ASISVSQLHQAWE
-4496 GLVQRHVMLRT
+4496 GLVQRHSMLRT
-4507 VFYMTGDEEM
+4507 VFYMTGDEEI
-4517 PVLQVAFKTP
+4517 PVLQVALKNP
-4527 PPSFQDETTKA
+4527 PPSFHGETTKA
-4538 LHGGVHSQPMI
+4538 LHGSVHSQPMVD
-4549 GLSVS
+4549 LSVS
-4554 NANEGHYRL
+4554 NADEGYDRL
-4563 SLKIHHALYDAVS
+4563 SLKIHHALYDAIS
-4576 LPLLMQDFNTLL
+4576 LPLLMQDFHTLL
-4588 LQQEPRRSPI
+4588 LQQEPRRSSI
-4598 KYEDFLALSLPPQV
+4598 TYEDFLALSLPPQV
-4612 QQARRNFWTNY
+4612 QQARRAFWTNF
-4623 LADIKQP
+4623 LSDIKQP
-4630 LRLRQPSGTETGLG
+4630 LRLRQPSSKETELG
-4644 RESHTPKSRV
+4644 RKTHTPKSRV
-4654 EIFKPGLFPSIAEL
+4654 EIFKPGLLPSTAEL
-4668 DHTAR
+4668 DRTAR
-4673 KEGITVQALLFA
+4673 KEGITVQSLLFA

-4698 NQPHISNTS
+4698 HQPHNSNTS
-4707 NTTNSIATED
+4707 NTSSDIETED

-4745 LAVRAPRSKPLVTLA
+4745 LAVRAPRSKPLVALA

-4765 DLERINNSASSSSAE
+4765 DLERINNSSSSSAE
-4780 DGNGKEEEGNLS
+4780 DGNGEEGRGNLS

-4812 FLRVPEDEADDDDD
+4812 FLRVPGDEADDDDD
-4826 DDGDSGRRLV
+4826 RDSGRRLV
-4836 KEAGSVAGKRNGEGY
+4836 REAGSGVGKKKGEGY
-4851 SRVVRPEMG
+4851 SRVVRPG
-4860 KSSKQQEEVEMRTV
+4860 DGSSSKPGEAEVRTV
-4874 REGRGDDGLPA
+4874 GEGSGVDGLPA

-4904 AALSP
+4904 AALSS
-4909 SGTLDVGIFCPEE
+4909 SGSLDVGIFCPEE
-4922 MLGLEE
+4922 MLGLQE

-4933 EQLKR
+4933 EELRRK
-4938 ILGS
+4938 LGS

>member
-54 LHSRADALAHRIL
+54 LHTRAEALAHRIL

-122 LQDVGARVLLTGPE
+122 LQDVGARVLLTVPE
-136 LEHQLPLVP
+136 LKHQLPSVP
-145 DLEILCVPDESPM
+145 HLEILCVSDTSPV
-158 EHFGPPE
+158 EALGPPE
-165 VATSGPDPAYVMYTS
+165 VAISGPDPAYVMYTS

-281 LTALLTIGEMLK
+281 LRALLTIGEMLK

-299 FASSPES
+299 FASSSES

-357 TKIPEVL
+357 SKIPEVL

-468 AHASGLDV
+468 ANTSGLDV

-511 RKALLAYYSKHRQAS
+511 RKALLAYYSQHRQAS
-526 SSQEKS
+526 SPQEKS

-539 IATILSNVLRREV
+539 IATILSTVLRRDV

-577 GGFPRP
+577 GGFSRP
-583 DATVILEARTIP
+583 DATVILEARTIS
-595 DLESAVKGKA
+595 DLESALKRKA
-605 NESLDAPKADNQL
+605 NEPSDAPKADNKL
-618 SQSHPLLVKAPSTA
+618 SHSHPLLAKAPDTA
-632 ERVYQ
+632 ERIYQ

-657 NTVNLEVAG
+657 NAVTFEVAG
-666 SDIDHVKSAI
+666 SDINQVKSAI

-689 FISTEQSASAFAVVV
+689 FISTEQSAWAFAVVV
-704 WPRLCDWQITVTE
+704 WPRLCDWQVTVTE
-717 TFNNHFALEKEDD
+717 KFNHYFALEKEDD
-730 FLRPLSVQLRKSQAG
+730 FLRPLSVQLRKSQSG

-759 WSIDVLKADLAEE
+759 WSIDVLKADLAAE
-772 LRGKTPEPPTQF
+772 LRGKTPEPSTQF
-784 LDVSAFHS
+784 LDISAFHT

-807 QTHLSGFVSTTFPLM
+807 QTHLSGFTSTTFPLM

-827 PPELKQTPW
+827 PPALKQTQW
-836 HDFGVDLVEARR
+836 HDFGVDLLEARR
-848 STTDLGYSLPTL
+848 TTADLGYSLPTL
-860 YQAAYAYLL
+860 YQATYAYLL
-869 SLYSSSADVTFG
+869 SLYSGSADVTFG

-907 RLDLF
+907 RLDLS

-936 TPLVDIKKAIRR
+936 TPLVDIKKAIRH

-971 QDAVTEMS
+971 QDAVTEIS
-979 PADRHEYNFVLE
+979 SADRHEYNFVLE
-991 LEPTSTGVRARA
+991 LEPTSSGVRARA

-1016 LALQQIDRIAVYLL
+1016 LALQQIDRIARHLL
-1030 KQPQEPVEK
+1030 QQPQEPVEK

-1053 TEPATAAS
+1053 TEPSTAAS
-1061 SREIVSTMEMQV
+1061 TREIVSTMEMQV
-1073 DSHPDQLAVEFAERI
+1073 SSRPDQMAIEFAERI

-1093 TTHKV
+1093 VTHKV

-1118 VNTRGM
+1118 VSTGGR

-1132 VELYVSILAVL
+1132 VELYVSVLAAL

-1178 SESTVRSVSAAPVFP
+1178 SEASVRTVAAAPVFL
-1193 VKQLDLQE
+1193 VGQLDLQQ

-1232 RVTRDNLAGNL
+1232 CVTRDNLAGNL

-1286 IKDVLFR
+1286 VKDVLFR
-1293 DLEQSIRALNI
+1293 DLEHSIRALNI
-1304 THLSLTPTVASL
+1304 THLSLTPTVAAL
-1316 INPENVPSVK
+1316 IDPENVPSVK

-1352 GPSETTNICSVHM
+1352 GPSETTNICSIHM

-1370 DSLGN
+1370 DPLGN

-1380 RNTSAFVIAPE
+1380 RNTSAFVIAPD
-1391 RKCELL
+1391 RRFELL
-1397 PAGAV
+1397 PAGAA
-1402 GEFAFGGEQ
+1402 GELAFGGEQ

-1418 RDDLNSE
+1418 MDDLSSE

-1446 HDGTLLI
+1446 HDGTLLM
-1453 SGRID
+1453 SGRLD

-1492 DSRMGQIL
+1492 DPRMGQIL
-1500 VAFWV
+1500 VAYWV
-1505 PGHRAQGNSQSTVVT
+1505 PSHLVQGSSQSTVVT
-1520 SDDKGSVSRLFEHLD
+1520 SDDKGSVPALFEHLE
-1535 ALLPSYMVPNMLVP
+1535 ALLPSYMVPSVLVP
-1549 ISKTPM
+1549 ISKIPM

-1560 LDKKLLRGLFEGL
+1560 LDKKLLRSLYEEL
-1573 ADEDRSSLSK
+1573 ADDERSSLSK
-1583 DAGEQDDDQD
+1583 NAGEQDDGQD

-1634 FAKKLGV
+1634 FAKKLSV

-1653 GNASVARLNR
+1653 GNASVTRLNR
-1663 IFAQRQHEARYM
+1663 TFAQKQPEARNI
-1675 DVKNLDM
+1675 DAENLDI

-1693 SCQKEG
+1693 AYQKEG
-1699 IEVEAVLPCT
+1699 VEIEAVLPCT

-1726 YQNRTRFG
+1726 YQNRTRFR
-1734 ITGDVQRLKA
+1734 ITGDIQRLKA
-1744 CWQELV
+1744 CLQELV
-1750 NRHAILR
+1750 DRHAILR

-1772 IVFKR
+1772 IVLKQ
-1777 LVLPWQSHN
+1777 LALPWQSHKSN
-1786 PSGNASD
+1786 GNASD
-1793 TPKVTHITPFL
+1793 TPSVTHTTPFL
-1804 IDIEQIQGR
+1804 IEIEQTESQ

-1841 AAHSL
+1841 AAHNL

-1852 RPFMAEVLEQNT
+1852 RPFIAEVLEQNT
-1864 PKAIDYWSSRL
+1864 SKAIDYWSTRL
-1875 QGYSPKPFRS
+1875 QGYNPRPFRS
-1885 VDNAPEFSYAVFQG
+1885 MENASESSYATFQG

-1909 DHASHQSTTASV
+1909 EHASHQSTTASV

-1931 AHLQSTNDVC
+1931 AQLQSTNDVC

-1953 GGVERL
+1953 AGVEKL
-1959 VAPCFNTIPVRADL
+1959 VAPCFNTIPVRTDL

-1982 VRQLHESTVKDQ
+1982 VKQLHESTVKDQ

-2023 PPVSSLNANIWE
+2023 PPVSSLDANVWE

-2049 EITPGSDHFT
+2049 EITPGSDRFS
-2059 ASVHYSLAILSENMA
+2059 ASVHYSSAILSEDMA
-2074 EAIVQVFTSAL
+2074 KAIVQAFSSAL
-2085 AASLRFGSSEL
+2085 SASLRFGSSEL
-2096 RFLPDFDMSTLRGA
+2096 RFLPDFDTSTLNGA
-2110 LAIAHS
+2110 LAIAHSS

-2136 KVREVLAT
+2136 KIREVLAT
-2144 LSGVATERISKNMS
+2144 LSGVATERISKSTS

-2204 QNGGRENGVGVDL
+2204 QKDSRESGVGVDL
-2217 AAFDTERRGE
+2217 AAFDTERRGQ

-2236 HDVEAIRPC
+2236 LDVEAIRPC

-2262 LYVNHVTLEVPNGVT
+2262 LYVNHVTFEVPNGVSH
-2277 YEAIRSAWEATLS
+2277 EAIRSAWEATLS

-2319 LNFLKA
+2319 FNFLKM
-2325 FEKHPDLATLTT
+2325 FEEQADLATLTT
-2337 GAASDIVANL
+2337 GAASDIIANL
-2347 HQPAWRISLVH
+2347 HQPAWRISLVQ
-2358 AHGCSTMTLSLH
+2358 AQGGSTMTLSIH

-2386 YQSLAGKPAVTGGVD
+2386 YQSLAGKSAETGSID

-2417 GAVFWEKRLENLS
+2417 GAAFWKKRLESLS
-2430 VVKFPDLNPTWA
+2430 VMKFPDLNPTWV
-2442 EKSENLVVSLESKLK
+2442 EKSEKLVVSLESKSK
-2457 QTDLDHSCRSTGVT
+2457 QTDLDHYCRSTGVT
-2471 TQALGQAAWAI
+2471 TQALGQAAWAV
-2482 LLSAYIGE
+2482 LLSAYTGE

-2504 SQSDNI
+2504 SQSENI

-2517 IPVSCSVP
+2517 IPVSCSVT

-2563 LFDTVFVYQKGNND
+2563 LFDTVFVYQKGNNAI
-2577 VGTERKWPMVHETS
+2577 GTESKWPMVHETS
-2591 SVDYAASMEL
+2591 SVDYAASLEL
-2601 EVGANGSIALRLTVD
+2601 EVCANGGIALRLTVD
-2616 SGNVP
+2616 SGSVP
-2621 REHADLIVNQ
+2621 REHADLIVQQ

-2639 MGSQEILDA
+2639 LDSRGILDA
-2648 APSDLVSKAPAKE
+2648 ASSDLVSKAPAKE
-2661 QSLPSSASLLHQFV
+2661 HSLPSSASLLHQFV
-2675 EIQAHDFPDHPALEF
+2675 EIQAHDFPEHPALEF

-2697 SLKTQR
+2697 AAKTQR
-2703 WSYKQLNERGNQV
+2703 WSYRQLNERGNQV
-2716 AHLLCANG
+2716 AYLLRANG

-2776 QVLCINDVD
+2776 QVLFTNEVD

-2791 LPTRVV
+2791 LPARVV
-2797 ALREKVLKDLP
+2797 ALSEEVLKDLP
-2808 SNSVPER
+2808 SNSVPET

-2988 PPFDNVGA
+2988 PSFDNVGA

-3023 KGYLNRPELTTK
+3023 KGYLNRPELTAK
-3035 SFPYLESLDERVYRT
+3035 SFPYLESLGERVYRT

-3088 AGSSDEIVDVV
+3088 AGSSEDIADVV

-3120 PVERKLDTAVNS
+3120 PMERKLDTAVNNSDS
-3132 SDNSLKQAER
+3132 SLEQAKR

-3169 VNNKVDA
+3169 VNNKVDS

-3184 SLSPQDLQSLKG
+3184 SFSPQDLQSLKG

-3205 ETECRLAQ
+3205 EMESRVAQ
-3213 AICAFLH
+3213 VICTFLQ

-3266 VLHQLSKALSA
+3266 VLHQLSSALSA
-3277 SDGHNAEVAEVKQT
+3277 SDDDNAELAQVKQT

-3303 SSVLRKLDFES
+3303 SSVLRKLDLDS

-3328 GLILESMRQA
+3328 GLILESMRQT

-3348 KLKRAKPE
+3348 KLRRAKPE
-3356 KVVQAVKLLARE
+3356 KVMQAVNLLARE

-3383 AQVFLA
+3383 AQVFLT

-3395 EAVRFAHTSDAKAL
+3395 EAVRLAHASDANTL
-3409 AEQRSEWLSANE
+3409 AERRSQWLSANE

-3431 VASSGTETIL
+3431 VASYGTETTL

-3451 GISWDLMLSRLAQI
+3451 GISWELMLSRLAQI
-3465 YDGQSRPHVV
+3465 YHGQSRPHVA

-3500 MMDVEFSQLNM
+3500 MMDVEFSQLDVS
-3511 NSPAEQASS
+3511 SPANQAPSS
-3520 PTITTVATQ
+3520 AVTALATQ
-3529 RSDGV
+3529 CSEGV
-3534 ETIRKQL
+3534 DTIRTQL

-3594 VISMEPNCSWSESIT
+3594 VISMEPSSSWGESIRN
-3609 TIHSRNVATV
+3609 IHSRNVATV
-3619 PYQHTSLRD
+3619 PYSHTSLRD
-3628 VKKWCSQ
+3628 IKKWCSQ

-3643 VLFVFQHSVSTADAE
+3643 VLFVFQHSVSTAEAE
-3658 ENGLWEQIEMPTKAD
+3658 ENGLWEQKEMPTKAD

-3682 KPDNNIE
+3682 QPDNQIE
-3689 VIAVAQGQAMS
+3689 IMAVAQGQVMS

-3723 QPVNTRLHIPK
+3723 QPVNTHLHIPK

-3739 KEAQKP
+3739 KDMQKP
-3745 QETAHLNGVHGFE
+3745 HEVAHLNGVHDFE
-3758 WTKDALVLRSAI
+3758 WTKDALALRDAI

-3803 IKKTGLSLPVSKILQ
+3803 IKRIGLALPVSKILQ

-3825 LHMAGSQRMN
+3825 LRMAGSQRMN
-3835 GPTKAEA
+3835 GPTKAGA
-3842 NRLGDLSTKLAESAG
+3842 NRLDNLSTRLAESLE
-3857 RNGYGSESVER
+3857 RNGHSLKSVER

-3876 EALIADMLRSNM
+3876 EALIADMLRSDM
-3888 TDYYNHDVLRVESGV
+3888 SDYYNHDVLQIESGV
-3903 DVQRLQKAWQTVVD
+3903 DVQRLQRAWQTVVD

-3926 VQITDPGIDVTFA
+3926 VQVTDPGIDVTFA
-3939 QVVHHP
+3939 QVVHRP
-3945 GLVTVSQRSVSD
+3945 GLVTVGQRSIGN
-3957 KEELQVLLQEITKDA
+3957 KGQLQDLLQEITKDA

-3984 TLISVGN
+3984 TLVSTGK
-3991 EHYLVL
+3991 EHHLVL

-4012 HDDVRRAYND
+4012 HDDVHRAYND
-4022 QYGERPSYDSVIETS
+4022 QYGERPSYDPVIETS

-4045 RTFWIDA
+4045 HTFWIDA
-4052 LSGARPSRFPSKP
+4052 LSGARPSRFPSKAT
-4065 SSEPVNNHY
+4065 SEPVINHY

-4081 TSLSSA
+4081 TSLSTA
-4087 RSFCQAN
+4087 RSFCQTN

-4154 KEMLRDVQS
+4154 KEMLRGVQS

-4182 CADSVQ
+4182 CADSVRI
-4188 VQWQSKGDGD
+4188 QSQTKGDGD
-4198 GVAGGGL
+4198 AVAGGGL

-4218 DDGAERQKLYESI
+4218 EDSAERQKLYESI

-4237 EFPVAVEMEVTRD
+4237 EFPVAVEMELVRD
-4250 EMVLRAAC
+4250 EILLRAAC
-4258 KGSVMDQRGTEGIL
+4258 KGSVMDQRGTEEIL
-4272 EKMDKVLATL
+4272 EKMDKVLAAL
-4282 TKDTDA
+4282 VKDTDA

-4293 SGPQTSVCGLDLITL
+4293 SGPQASVCGLDMIEL

-4314 EESAT
+4314 KDSVAE
-4319 KKPESVR
+4319 KPESVI
-4326 VPETEEVT
+4326 VPETEEMA
-4334 LSPVAGKIREAL
+4334 LSPVAGQIREAL

-4360 TSIENVGIDSISTI
+4360 TSIENVGIDSISAI
-4374 KVTALLRKQGVKL
+4374 KVTALLRKQGVKI

-4397 VARMAEFVSSR
+4397 VARMAETVSSR

-4416 GKQSSD
+4416 EKQSSD
-4422 SVITQALERRGLA
+4422 AVITQALERRGLA
-4435 RLPASSG
+4435 RLPKSSG
-4442 IDERGIETILPAT
+4442 IDEREIETILPAT
-4455 AGQVYVLSVWKNSG
+4455 AGQVYMLSVWNNSG

-4476 FEYEVPT
+4476 FEYEVST
-4483 AKISVGQLHQAWK
+4483 AKVSVSQLHQAWK
-4496 GLVQRHVMLRT
+4496 GLVQRHAMLRT
-4507 VFYMTGDEEM
+4507 VFYMTDDEEM
-4517 PVLQVAFKTP
+4517 PVLQVALKTP
-4527 PPSFQDETTKA
+4527 PPSFHDETTKA
-4538 LHGGVHSQPMI
+4538 LYGGAQTQPMVD
-4549 GLSVS
+4549 LSVS
-4554 NANEGHYRL
+4554 HANEGYYRL

-4576 LPLLMQDFNTLL
+4576 LPLLIQDLNTLL
-4588 LQQEPRRSPI
+4588 LQQESRSPSI
-4598 KYEDFLALSLPPQV
+4598 KYEDFLALSLLPQV
-4612 QQARRNFWTNY
+4612 QQARRHFWTDY

-4630 LRLRQPSGTETGLG
+4630 LQLRQPSKTGTEVEGNDQK
-4644 RESHTPKSRV
+4644 PKTRV
-4654 EIFKPGLFPSIAEL
+4654 EIFKPNLLPSTAEL
-4668 DHTAR
+4668 DRTAR
-4673 KEGITVQALLFA
+4673 KEGITVQAILFA

-4698 NQPHISNTS
+4698 HLPHCPNSSNTA
-4707 NTTNSIATED
+4707 NSIETED

-4722 YLSSRTLLPSLEHLP
+4722 YLSSRTLLPSLEYLT

-4745 LAVRAPRSKPLVTLA
+4745 LAVRAPRSKPLVALA
-4760 REIQR
+4760 REVQR
-4765 DLERINNSASSSSAE
+4765 DLERINNSSSSSGEAGSRE
-4780 DGNGKEEEGNLS
+4780 QADGNLS

-4812 FLRVPEDEADDDDD
+4812 FLRLPGDEPGDE
-4826 DDGDSGRRLV
+4826 GDSGKVLV
-4836 KEAGSVAGKRNGEGY
+4836 READAVAKGKRKGEGY
-4851 SRVVRPEMG
+4851 SRVVKPGMGSPSKPE
-4860 KSSKQQEEVEMRTV
+4860 ELEVKTAG
-4874 REGRGDDGLPA
+4874 EGRGYQGLPV
-4885 ELRGLEK
+4885 ELRRLEK
-4892 IADAYPS
+4892 IADAYPA

-4909 SGTLDVGIFCPEE
+4909 SGSLDVGIFCPEE
-4922 MLGLEE
+4922 ILGLEE

-4933 EQLKR
+4933 EEIR
-4938 ILGS
+4938 RTLGS